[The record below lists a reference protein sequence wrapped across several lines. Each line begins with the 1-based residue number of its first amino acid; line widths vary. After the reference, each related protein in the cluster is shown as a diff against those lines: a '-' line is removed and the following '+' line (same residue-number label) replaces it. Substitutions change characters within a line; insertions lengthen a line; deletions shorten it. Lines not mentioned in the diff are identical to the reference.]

1 MNCLCPACRRPT
13 RIEPQLIDFFTRCDR
28 CGILLRPRRPADMTP
43 LDPDDPTS
51 IELTAKIVPVGRVQE
66 RMANANGTLAELLG
80 AERFV
85 LRDKAPE
92 KRIAPPVA
100 VAAAPP
106 VVSPAPVAAEP
117 ITAAAVMKQPRAIQ
131 RAMLR
136 QHHHALGIL
145 GICGA
150 GLVAV
155 LTAAALTLKVHAL
168 GHPRSAQG
176 AQEMRAR
183 R

>member
-85 LRDKAPE
+85 AREKAAE
-92 KRIAPPVA
+92 KPIAPAAA
-100 VAAAPP
+100 VAIAPLVAAPP
-106 VVSPAPVAAEP
+106 M
-117 ITAAAVMKQPRAIQ
+117 TAAAVMKQPRAIQ

-176 AQEMRAR
+176 SQEMRAR